1 MNLLSDFLRTEE
13 EAHRSA
19 NEDCESN
26 IQKLTD
32 QLAALEAIKVTLI
45 SNLDGAKKQLESG
58 KSALDGIA
66 ARKKDFKEKIKFIDV
81 IAAPGENVG
90 PCIHKLS
97 KPFTTIQAAI
107 LQCIELGYYPGID
120 VR

>member
-66 ARKKDFKEKIKFIDV
+66 ARKKDFKENQVIDV

-90 PCIHKLS
+90 PCIHKLVS
-97 KPFTTIQAAI
+97 H
-107 LQCIELGYYPGID
+107 LQPSSSYLHD
-120 VR
+120 